1 MKVIKNGIVF
11 KDGRWLKDVDV
22 LVDGNIIKDLL
33 DGADNVDAEVIDA
46 NGGFVCP
53 GFINLHI
60 HGAMGYDVMDGTED
74 AIKEIAKFSAEHGT
88 TSFLP
93 TTTTG
98 SIGRTRKSL
107 EMIKNV
113 MKGKYEGAQIL
124 GVHLEGPFI
133 NREYKGAQMEEHIQ
147 RPSID
152 NYLNLTHG
160 FEDIVK
166 HITVAPE
173 VEGAEELI
181 KYLKD
186 KGITVSMG
194 HTGADYDTCMKAF
207 EWGVSHVT
215 HCYNGMVSLHHRNPG
230 VIGAAFDREG
240 ITVELITD
248 LIHIHPAM
256 LRLAIKAKGASGTAI
271 VTDSMAATGLGDGQ
285 YLLGEKQVWV
295 KDGIARIEEGNLAGS
310 TLTHDGALRNIVDI
324 GMSLEDGITMLSTT
338 PAKVIG
344 VDDHKGNI
352 EKGYDA
358 DIVILDRD
366 LKVDKVLVQGDLI

>member
-22 LVDGNIIKDLL
+22 LIDGNIIKDLL

-256 LRLAIKAKGASGTAI
+256 LRLAIKAKGAGGTAI

>member
-256 LRLAIKAKGASGTAI
+256 LRLAIKAKGAGGTAI